1 LCQPNLS
8 LAELPDNLLRREL
21 LPSCHLS
28 TSLGLQPPEILS
40 LEVATFKGG
49 RSAAARRI
57 GPDSCRSRSDGG
69 GRFPWSHGQRVL
81 EWERTAKLR
90 AAHPR
95 WIVLPSIVTSS
106 SASSVIR
113 PALRS

>member
-8 LAELPDNLLRREL
+8 LAELPDDLLRREL

-49 RSAAARRI
+49 RSPHLR
-57 GPDSCRSRSDGG
+57 PQG
-69 GRFPWSHGQRVL
+69 GRPEMKVAFR
-81 EWERTAKLR
+81 R
-90 AAHPR
+90 
-95 WIVLPSIVTSS
+95 
-106 SASSVIR
+106 SV
-113 PALRS
+113 PTKDVVD